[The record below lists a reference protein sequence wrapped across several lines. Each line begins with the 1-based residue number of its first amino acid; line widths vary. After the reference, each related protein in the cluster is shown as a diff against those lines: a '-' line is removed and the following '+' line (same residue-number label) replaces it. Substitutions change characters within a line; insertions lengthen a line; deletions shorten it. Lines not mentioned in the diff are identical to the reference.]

1 MVLCFR
7 KVFFFYLFEKGKK
20 TYVFICFFFVY
31 YGFSIVEVLRKFF
44 LSVFLIFV
52 FFSYFFV
59 LVKFKDL
66 LMVYFCKFFLL
77 KMEIGNF
84 IIKIRLFLIENYYVL
99 IIALV
104 NFIFVN
110 GYKY

>member
-1 MVLCFR
+1 
-7 KVFFFYLFEKGKK
+7 
-20 TYVFICFFFVY
+20 
-31 YGFSIVEVLRKFF
+31 
-44 LSVFLIFV
+44 
-52 FFSYFFV
+52 
-59 LVKFKDL
+59 
-66 LMVYFCKFFLL
+66 MVYFCKFFLL